1 MMVDER
7 ASVKYIEKTCL
18 FSLLVTMAV
27 AGCSYGLIYF
37 QSEWNW
43 VLGIAFTLLLPIFI
57 RKFFSEIDIYWMNAL
72 GILLFWCISS
82 SVSLYVNDFVTDH
95 DIFFDSVLFISIHGP
110 DWTKSIRQL
119 LFPIPV
125 VLFAFCVNA
134 RRFKVWN
141 HVITKKTF
149 LPLCALVKTGI
160 VGIILGTSN
169 IYGNYMVYTTTTMA
183 EHINN
188 GSMEKR
194 TVEYSSNL
202 ALVLIFAV
210 VFTVV
215 VWKLY
220 PQLKKYYILIIT
232 FYCVKYFLFN
242 FLDWFSLLL
251 ATEDMRSLFPYL
263 AFNAGIC
270 IVMFLLSAVISKML
284 IICEKRGNC
293 LYRNVTEKD
302 N

>member
-1 MMVDER
+1 MW
-7 ASVKYIEKTCL
+7 KTCL
-18 FSLLVTMAV
+18 LAFLITLAV

-43 VLGIAFTLLLPIFI
+43 VLGIAFTLLLPIFM

-82 SVSLYVNDFVTDH
+82 SVSLYVNDFVIDH
-95 DIFFDSVLFISIHGP
+95 DIFLDSDLFAFIHGP

-119 LFPIPV
+119 LFPIPI
-125 VLFAFCVNA
+125 VLFVSCVNV

-169 IYGNYMVYTTTTMA
+169 IYGTYMVYTSTTMV
-183 EHINN
+183 EYTNN
-188 GSMEKR
+188 GTMAKK
-194 TVEYSSNL
+194 TVEHSSNL

-251 ATEDMRSLFPYL
+251 ATEDKRSLFPYL